1 MSAPLRFAVV
11 PAALLALAPAAR
23 AGFANEYAVFGNRS
37 LTFAGFAKVA
47 GGPAGS
53 NGDVIH
59 QAGSGH
65 FDSLRGGG
73 SLNPAPPTAWNARQN
88 VAGDVVFN
96 NNVNI
101 NQLSTVNGSVSAGGY
116 ANVATVLGGVVA
128 NGPVSV
134 SIYND
139 IGAITSGANVTL
151 SNGVNVAGNV
161 GANGDVS
168 AGLSVNIGGTVT
180 LTGSYT
186 QGSFSSNG
194 GVVNG
199 SVNPQPK
206 TYTPVALPPATTFTS
221 GGQNVTLN
229 TFNDVTL
236 APGKYGAL
244 SLAGSTDL
252 HLTGGD
258 YYFVSIASTGTFFD
272 LHLDLTHGPINVFVT
287 GDVDFRR
294 IRPIVNGGDY
304 KLVDPALAGGVY
316 LESHGNISMTGEFFG
331 ALYAPTGDVTTGTI
345 GAVTGS
351 ILAGR
356 DAIIGS
362 ATSIEDGSTTYV
374 ASEYLAAAVAAV
386 PEPTGAV
393 TLGIVGVITLTS
405 RHRRR

>member
-23 AGFANEYAVFGNRS
+23 AGFANEYAVFGNRA

-252 HLTGGD
+252 HL
-258 YYFVSIASTGTFFD
+258 
-272 LHLDLTHGPINVFVT
+272 DLTHGPINVFVT

-393 TLGIVGVITLTS
+393 TFGIVGVVTLAGRRR
-405 RHRRR
+405 RHR